1 MGSCLVQQL
10 LNRPAECAHPKDK
23 LTIPAESV
31 RRGKF
36 WHLTLGE
43 VKSTLY
49 QDASLESVSI
59 TIKHSVNMCFSANKM
74 VTCHERAIF
83 TSLHEESPLPL
94 IPFYATPFSSSYN
107 SESQTRQVFPSTYHS
122 FVLTSNKSISNPSST
137 VEEFSCG

>member
-36 WHLTLGE
+36 WHPTLGE

-49 QDASLESVSI
+49 QDESLESVSI
-59 TIKHSVNMCFSANKM
+59 AIKHSVNMCFSANKM
-74 VTCHERAIF
+74 AACDFHKSPRRIATPTCSILCDAVRELVSCYRRIASTFASILLSTSSSSPARDQILAVTC
-83 TSLHEESPLPL
+83 
-94 IPFYATPFSSSYN
+94 
-107 SESQTRQVFPSTYHS
+107 
-122 FVLTSNKSISNPSST
+122 
-137 VEEFSCG
+137 G

>member
-36 WHLTLGE
+36 WHPTLGE

-49 QDASLESVSI
+49 QDESLESVSI
-59 TIKHSVNMCFSANKM
+59 AIKHSVNMCFSANKM
-74 VTCHERAIF
+74 VACYERAIF
-83 TSLHEESPLPL
+83 TNLHEESPLPL
-94 IPFYATPFSSSYN
+94 VPFYAMLYVSLLLVTGESLPLLRPFYCPRLPLLQLEIKSS
-107 SESQTRQVFPSTYHS
+107 
-122 FVLTSNKSISNPSST
+122 L
-137 VEEFSCG
+137 